1 MPERFRLG
9 PRFVKQAAVFYGAL
23 LVAAALWNGL
33 RGRDLAPPGDSI
45 SLSVLL
51 GILAAAVTVSAGLL
65 VYRAVPTLRRL
76 ADELAPMLVDGS
88 SRSDLVLLSIFSGIG
103 EEVFFRGAVQPEF
116 GIVIASLAFGLL
128 HVGPDRRFLIW
139 TVWAVAAGFLFG
151 ALFAFTGGIIAPVIA
166 HTLHNGATFL
176 VWKRARARK
185 AGG

>member
-1 MPERFRLG
+1 MG

-23 LVAAALWNGL
+23 LVVAALWNGL

-45 SLSVLL
+45 PLSVLL

-65 VYRAVPTLRRL
+65 AYRAVPLLRRL

-166 HTLHNGATFL
+166 HTLHNGTTFL
-176 VWKRARARK
+176 VWKRARAEK
-185 AGG
+185 TG